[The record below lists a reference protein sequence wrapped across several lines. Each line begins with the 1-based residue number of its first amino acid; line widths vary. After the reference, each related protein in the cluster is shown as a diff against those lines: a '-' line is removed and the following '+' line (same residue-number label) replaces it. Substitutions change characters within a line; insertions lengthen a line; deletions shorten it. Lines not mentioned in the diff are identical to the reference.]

1 MKRGRELKWL
11 YAGGGPLMTTQ
22 RSYRLALAAVAFA
35 VIVACCYA
43 ALPH

>member
-1 MKRGRELKWL
+1 M
-11 YAGGGPLMTTQ
+11 AMTT
-22 RSYRLALAAVAFA
+22 RRYRLALAAVAFA

>member
-1 MKRGRELKWL
+1 
-11 YAGGGPLMTTQ
+11 MTTQ
-22 RSYRLALAAVAFA
+22 RKYRLALAAVAFA